1 MNRTKVAI
9 NGFGRIGRLTARIII
24 DKHPNIEIVSIN
36 DLTSSDNLAYLY
48 NHDSNYRHNPKH
60 IVTSTSNQIII
71 NDQTIEVFANREP
84 VANQWQGI
92 DTVLECTGKF
102 LTTDLANLHI
112 QAGAKKVILSAP
124 AKDNTIPTFVIGCNQ
139 ELIGNNQ
146 IISNASCT
154 TNCLAPIVKI
164 LDQSILINSMMGITV
179 HAITASQVIQD
190 APSQKDFRDGRAS
203 SINLIPSKT
212 GASKAVELVVPNIKG
227 KLNLSSLRA
236 PIITGSYIYLVINTD
251 KEYTKEEVNN
261 ILQNASKILPD
272 IIEYSTEELVS
283 TDIIGNSH
291 SVIVDSKLT
300 ETIQKQIKIC
310 LWYDNEWGYSNRL
323 ADLLHL
329 FKK

>member
-1 MNRTKVAI
+1 
-9 NGFGRIGRLTARIII
+9 
-24 DKHPNIEIVSIN
+24 
-36 DLTSSDNLAYLY
+36 
-48 NHDSNYRHNPKH
+48 
-60 IVTSTSNQIII
+60 
-71 NDQTIEVFANREP
+71 
-84 VANQWQGI
+84 
-92 DTVLECTGKF
+92 
-102 LTTDLANLHI
+102 
-112 QAGAKKVILSAP
+112 
-124 AKDNTIPTFVIGCNQ
+124 
-139 ELIGNNQ
+139 
-146 IISNASCT
+146 
-154 TNCLAPIVKI
+154 
-164 LDQSILINSMMGITV
+164 MGITV